1 MNLWKIFFNSKS
13 SDISTNCEPTHE
25 VNLAVKW
32 VDSCE
37 ACLEDGKKPCNKC
50 NHEVNEVQFEV
61 KNVINDGDT
70 HASDANSSFLQS
82 VVNMIGMLIGVF
94 FFSQF
99 VFYFVRCVD
108 S

>member
-37 ACLEDGKKPCNKC
+37 ACLEDGSND
-50 NHEVNEVQFEV
+50 HEVQFQNETDPHA
-61 KNVINDGDT
+61 ND
-70 HASDANSSFLQS
+70 AKSSFLHS
-82 VVNMIGMLIGVF
+82 VANMIGMLIGVGF
-94 FFSQF
+94 PFQF
-99 VFYFVRCVD
+99 LLFLVKQSSID
-108 S
+108 LS